1 MGGLADAVSDFVGA
15 VGDLIEGVGKAA
27 VKVVNFAVDKII
39 EPVVKTVGN
48 VIQAALN
55 DPLKTIAQVA
65 AIATGNAWALPLIE
79 GVDVAIAGG
88 DLSDVLE
95 ATAKAYVMQEVGSYV
110 GKAAGSYAGQAATEA
125 GASAASAEIAKN
137 IVGAASGSA
146 AVAVV
151 TGRDPVQAFISGGVG
166 AAVPAA
172 LGKISG
178 FQQLPNAAQRVISA
192 AVSAQLTGQNV
203 TAATINSAIA
213 ASGVVTQILNS
224 YDPKGDKLDSAQRA
238 IITDVLMG
246 TAVAA
251 ITGGNPS
258 NIVQAAMV
266 KAGSAAL
273 GEMITDSFKT
283 ATKDASATFA
293 DRKSTRLNSSHIPLS
308 RMPSSA

>member
-79 GVDVAIAGG
+79 GADVAIAGG

-192 AVSAQLTGQNV
+192 AVSAQLTGQNE
-203 TAATINSAIA
+203 I
-213 ASGVVTQILNS
+213 G
-224 YDPKGDKLDSAQRA
+224 RA
-238 IITDVLMG
+238 HV
-246 TAVAA
+246 
-251 ITGGNPS
+251 
-258 NIVQAAMV
+258 
-266 KAGSAAL
+266 
-273 GEMITDSFKT
+273 
-283 ATKDASATFA
+283 
-293 DRKSTRLNSSHIPLS
+293 
-308 RMPSSA
+308 